1 MPRRLHRDRALRM
14 PPHGA
19 SSTVYVDAAT
29 SKFAVIRNVPPSS
42 LSSSS
47 PPVAPSSLSSASAWK
62 ATRIATASAT
72 IAPPRPSMRT
82 GAPSTSA
89 VNRANSRRSRA
100 RTAAALRGDDA
111 RDRCPGLFAKG
122 TGRTTTVTS
131 RGRTWSLMRCTTADT
146 FGHRLLASFEC
157 TLVMSRWPFCRDATT
172 TSNAPRREARPRPMS
187 PHDAPGT
194 RLSLIS
200 FLR

>member
-1 MPRRLHRDRALRM
+1 MAPKHGPSPPVEPSPSPITVTVRERCSDVASSIMGGDSERLPRRLHRDRALRM

-42 LSSSS
+42 LSSST

-72 IAPPRPSMRT
+72 TAPPRPSMRT

-111 RDRCPGLFAKG
+111 RDRCPGLFAKT

-131 RGRTWSLMRCTTADT
+131 RGRMWSLMR
-146 FGHRLLASFEC
+146 
-157 TLVMSRWPFCRDATT
+157 
-172 TSNAPRREARPRPMS
+172 
-187 PHDAPGT
+187 
-194 RLSLIS
+194 
-200 FLR
+200 